1 MENKKCWAKFFF
13 SGVTTRKWNRHNN
26 PHKSNNNNNYNHRN
40 NLCLWAIILFLS
52 PAKVIASTTVASP
65 NSTAQGVVNNN
76 ATMIT
81 PSSHPQNRYSQ
92 GIVCT
97 SPSLTITPY
106 LTDAWSFNRPI
117 ETIVK
122 QNIYDE
128 DTGEVKYVQETPRFE
143 KDNYNLNYGISMQFN
158 IPLGRGGEL
167 CQKAAKVNIEAQ
179 ELLISK
185 TKMEMELYRLSI
197 CGEQARLG
205 IVFTG
210 KYQINCDGIKLIAQP
225 NQVLP
230 HTHKIKSS
238 FKDSFEQSF

>member
-1 MENKKCWAKFFF
+1 MENSKCWTKFFSSRIT
-13 SGVTTRKWNRHNN
+13 SGCWLIKRNYNN
-26 PHKSNNNNNYNHRN
+26 SHHTNYNNYRN
-40 NLCLWAIILFLS
+40 NLCIWTIILLLN
-52 PAKVIASTTVASP
+52 PVKVLANTTVASP
-65 NSTAQGVVNNN
+65 SSNAQGVVNNN

-81 PSSHPQNRYSQ
+81 PSSLPQNRYSQ
-92 GIVCT
+92 GIICT
-97 SPSLTITPY
+97 SPSVTVTPY

-117 ETIVK
+117 QTVTK

-128 DTGEVKYVQETPRFE
+128 DTGEIKYVQETPRFE

-167 CQKAAKVNIEAQ
+167 CHKAAKVNIKAQ

-185 TKMEMELYRLSI
+185 TKMEMELYRLKI

-205 IVFTG
+205 VVFID
-210 KYQINCDGIKLIAQP
+210 KYQVNCDGIKLIAQP

-230 HTHKIKSS
+230 HTHKIELN
-238 FKDSFEQSF
+238 D

>member
-1 MENKKCWAKFFF
+1 MENSQRWTKLFTGRIFTGCWPFQ
-13 SGVTTRKWNRHNN
+13 RNN
-26 PHKSNNNNNYNHRN
+26 NKSNNNNNYNYRN
-40 NLCLWAIILFLS
+40 NLCLWAIILLFS
-52 PAKVIASTTVASP
+52 PAKVLANTTVASP
-65 NSTAQGVVNNN
+65 NSSAQGVVNNN

-81 PSSHPQNRYSQ
+81 PSSLPQNRYSQ

-117 ETIVK
+117 ETVTR

-128 DTGEVKYVQETPRFE
+128 DTGAIKYIQETPRFE

-158 IPLGRGGEL
+158 IPLGKGGEL
-167 CQKAAKVNIEAQ
+167 CQKAARVNIEAQ

-185 TKMEMELYRLSI
+185 TKMEMELYRLKI

-205 IVFTG
+205 VVFTG
-210 KYQINCDGIKLIAQP
+210 KYQVNCDGIKLIAQP

-230 HTHKIKSS
+230 HTHKIK
-238 FKDSFEQSF
+238 

>member
-1 MENKKCWAKFFF
+1 MANKKCWAELFP
-13 SGVTTRKWNRHNN
+13 SRVTARGWLGKRNYN
-26 PHKSNNNNNYNHRN
+26 KSNNNNNYNNRN
-40 NLCLWAIILFLS
+40 NLCLWAIILLFS

-76 ATMIT
+76 ATMIA

-106 LTDAWSFNRPI
+106 LTDAWSFNRPT
-117 ETIVK
+117 EYVTR

-158 IPLGRGGEL
+158 IPLGNGGEL
-167 CQKAAKVNIEAQ
+167 CKKAARVNIEAQ
-179 ELLISK
+179 ELLIKK
-185 TKMEMELYRLSI
+185 TRLEMALYRLEV
-197 CGEQARLG
+197 CGKQAKLG
-205 IVFTG
+205 VVLTG
-210 KYQINCDGIKLIAQP
+210 KHAVTCEDVKLIPLP

-230 HTHKIKSS
+230 HTHKIETK
-238 FKDSFEQSF
+238 

>member
-1 MENKKCWAKFFF
+1 MENSKRWTKLFTGRISTRCWPFK
-13 SGVTTRKWNRHNN
+13 RNYN
-26 PHKSNNNNNYNHRN
+26 KSNNNNNYNHRN

-52 PAKVIASTTVASP
+52 PAKVLANTTVASP
-65 NSTAQGVVNNN
+65 SSNAQGVVNNN

-81 PSSHPQNRYSQ
+81 PSSLPQNRYSQ

-117 ETIVK
+117 ETVTK

-128 DTGEVKYVQETPRFE
+128 DTGAIKYIQETPRFE

-158 IPLGRGGEL
+158 IPLGKAGEL

-185 TKMEMELYRLSI
+185 TKMEMELYRLKI

-205 IVFTG
+205 VVFTG

-230 HTHKIKSS
+230 HTHKLKSN
-238 FKDSFEQSF
+238 

>member
-1 MENKKCWAKFFF
+1 MANKKCWPELF
-13 SGVTTRKWNRHNN
+13 SGRVASRCWSFKRNYN
-26 PHKSNNNNNYNHRN
+26 KSNNNNNYNHRN

-52 PAKVIASTTVASP
+52 PAKVLANTTVASP
-65 NSTAQGVVNNN
+65 NSSAQGVVNNN

-81 PSSHPQNRYSQ
+81 PSSLPQNRYSQ

-117 ETIVK
+117 ETVTR

-128 DTGEVKYVQETPRFE
+128 DTGAIKYVQETPRFE

-158 IPLGRGGEL
+158 IPLGNGGEL
-167 CQKAAKVNIEAQ
+167 CKKAAKVNIEAQ
-179 ELLISK
+179 ELLIKK
-185 TKMEMELYRLSI
+185 TKLEMALYRLEV
-197 CGEQARLG
+197 CGKQAKLG
-205 IVFTG
+205 VVLTG
-210 KYQINCDGIKLIAQP
+210 EHAVTCKDVKLITLP

-230 HTHKIKSS
+230 HTHKIEK
-238 FKDSFEQSF
+238 K

>member
-1 MENKKCWAKFFF
+1 MENSKRWSKLFTGGIFARGWPFK
-13 SGVTTRKWNRHNN
+13 RNN
-26 PHKSNNNNNYNHRN
+26 NKSNNNNNYNHRN
-40 NLCLWAIILFLS
+40 NLCLWAVILFLS

-106 LTDAWSFNRPI
+106 LTDAWSFNRPT
-117 ETIVK
+117 EYVTK

-128 DTGEVKYVQETPRFE
+128 DTGEIKYVQETPRFE

-158 IPLGRGGEL
+158 IPLGNGGEL
-167 CQKAAKVNIEAQ
+167 CKKAAAVNIEAQ
-179 ELLISK
+179 ELLIKK
-185 TKMEMELYRLSI
+185 TKLEMALYRLEV
-197 CGEQARLG
+197 CGKQAKLG
-205 IVFTG
+205 VVLTG
-210 KYQINCDGIKLIAQP
+210 EHAVTCKDVKLISLP

-230 HTHKIKSS
+230 HTHKIEK
-238 FKDSFEQSF
+238 K

>member
-1 MENKKCWAKFFF
+1 MANKRGRAKFQF
-13 SGVTTRKWNRHNN
+13 SGVTARGWFSKRYYN
-26 PHKSNNNNNYNHRN
+26 KSNNNNNYNHRN
-40 NLCLWAIILFLS
+40 NLCLWAIILLFS

-76 ATMIT
+76 ATMIA

-117 ETIVK
+117 EYVTR

-158 IPLGRGGEL
+158 IPLGNGGEL
-167 CQKAAKVNIEAQ
+167 CKKAAAVNIEAQ
-179 ELLISK
+179 ELLIKK
-185 TKMEMELYRLSI
+185 TKLEMALYRLEV
-197 CGEQARLG
+197 CGKQAKLG
-205 IVFTG
+205 VVLTG
-210 KYQINCDGIKLIAQP
+210 EHAVTCKDVKLIPLP

-230 HTHKIKSS
+230 HTHKI
-238 FKDSFEQSF
+238 ETN

>member
-1 MENKKCWAKFFF
+1 MENSKRWTKLFS
-13 SGVTTRKWNRHNN
+13 SGVTARCWPFKRNYN
-26 PHKSNNNNNYNHRN
+26 KSNNNNHYNNRN
-40 NLCLWAIILFLS
+40 NLCLWAIILLFS

-76 ATMIT
+76 ATMIP

-106 LTDAWSFNRPI
+106 LTDAWSFNRPT
-117 ETIVK
+117 EYVTK

-128 DTGEVKYVQETPRFE
+128 DTGEIKYVQETPRFE

-158 IPLGRGGEL
+158 IPLGNGGEL
-167 CQKAAKVNIEAQ
+167 CKKAAAVNIEAQ
-179 ELLISK
+179 ELLIKK
-185 TKMEMELYRLSI
+185 TKLEMALYRLEV
-197 CGEQARLG
+197 CGKQAKLG
-205 IVFTG
+205 VVLTG
-210 KYQINCDGIKLIAQP
+210 EHAVTCKDVKLIPLP

-230 HTHKIKSS
+230 HTHKIEK
-238 FKDSFEQSF
+238 K

>member
-1 MENKKCWAKFFF
+1 
-13 SGVTTRKWNRHNN
+13 
-26 PHKSNNNNNYNHRN
+26 
-40 NLCLWAIILFLS
+40 
-52 PAKVIASTTVASP
+52 
-65 NSTAQGVVNNN
+65 
-76 ATMIT
+76 MIT
-81 PSSHPQNRYSQ
+81 PSSLPQNRYSQ

-117 ETIVK
+117 ETVTK

-128 DTGEVKYVQETPRFE
+128 DTGAIKYVQETPRFE

-167 CQKAAKVNIEAQ
+167 CQKAARVNIEAQ

-185 TKMEMELYRLSI
+185 TKMEMELYRLKI

-205 IVFTG
+205 VVFVDE
-210 KYQINCDGIKLIAQP
+210 YQVNCDGIKLIAQP

-230 HTHKIKSS
+230 HTHKIKLN
-238 FKDSFEQSF
+238 D